1 MVEKKSKSKEVSK
14 IPFSRYVKASRSSS
28 PEVRKEIYSQ
38 YEKRRSQVN
47 KQEAKR
53 KLESTEEKV
62 DRFTSQFHAPSIS
75 GNRSYKAG
83 NPLKKV
89 LAHKGTTVKVSGSKE
104 RTNLMRGS
112 W

>member
-1 MVEKKSKSKEVSK
+1 MVDERKEYKNLVKKGKEDRVLPKEKGYDSFVKLGNKVSK
-14 IPFSRYVKASRSSS
+14 V
-28 PEVRKEIYSQ
+28 
-38 YEKRRSQVN
+38 
-47 KQEAKR
+47 
-53 KLESTEEKV
+53 
-62 DRFTSQFHAPSIS
+62 HAPSIS

-104 RTNLMRGS
+104 RTNLMRAS